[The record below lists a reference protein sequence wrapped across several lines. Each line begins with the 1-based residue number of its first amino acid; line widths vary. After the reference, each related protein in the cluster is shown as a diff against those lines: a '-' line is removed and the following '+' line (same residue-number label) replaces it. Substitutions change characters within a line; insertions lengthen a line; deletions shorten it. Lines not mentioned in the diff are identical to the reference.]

1 MSLTHEGVM
10 ELFARCVH
18 VDGESQTEVLA
29 VQSVR
34 TVECF
39 HRVRIEE
46 ARPQILAALAELPD
60 DFRSESGA
68 RFSQARFDRNGRQ
81 WTRVDLNVD
90 WLLAMG
96 VAVGVVQRLSAPAN
110 WSDPQY
116 EPVFRVLP
124 E

>member
-1 MSLTHEGVM
+1 M
-10 ELFARCVH
+10 
-18 VDGESQTEVLA
+18 
-29 VQSVR
+29 
-34 TVECF
+34 
-39 HRVRIEE
+39 
-46 ARPQILAALAELPD
+46 
-60 DFRSESGA
+60 
-68 RFSQARFDRNGRQ
+68 
-81 WTRVDLNVD
+81 DLNVD